1 MGCGSS
7 TVSSESQAAEKPTGH
22 PPSKQPTTDDSK
34 TGSKST
40 NFGQTNEKLTSQ
52 ETDSKKPCE
61 QDNILKT
68 EENKQN
74 TDEFK
79 GTPLLRAPAAP
90 PLKQT
95 KVDTNFVRTTSDL
108 KDELDMDIARL
119 FNSCD
124 IPLEVADSH
133 YFKAT
138 WKRARPGYTPPSR
151 TKLADQLLPKMHT
164 EQTQQMNSDVG
175 NQAALVQ
182 DRDSSIHNDSNN
194 ATSSQEDRRSYFYD
208 RTDQG
213 LTTNNTDYCDESR
226 FIKIFV
232 SLVHGL

>member
-1 MGCGSS
+1 MKKGGRPR
-7 TVSSESQAAEKPTGH
+7 TIIWEHFTEIIKDGKRVAECRICKHSLLGKPDRMKTH
-22 PPSKQPTTDDSK
+22 YNKCLEKQCMQPTQSRK
-34 TGSKST
+34 RERSS
-40 NFGQTNEKLTSQ
+40 S
-52 ETDSKKPCE
+52 P
-61 QDNILKT
+61 
-68 EENKQN
+68 
-74 TDEFK
+74 
-79 GTPLLRAPAAP
+79 APAAP
-90 PLKQT
+90 PSKQT
-95 KVDTNFVRTTSDL
+95 KVDTNFVRATSDL

-124 IPLEVADSH
+124 IPLDVADSH

-151 TKLADQLLPKMHT
+151 TKLADQLLPKMHA

-182 DRDSSIHNDSNN
+182 DRESSIHNDSNN
-194 ATSSQEDRRSYFYD
+194 ATSSQEERRSYFFD

-213 LTTNNTDYCDESR
+213 SATNITDYCDESR